1 VSQGRPRASILPV
14 PVFLLSHRHEPSE
27 CAAVFAAWRGFD
39 SPLRHVRVP
48 SSCLAGGHGLWWRVE
63 APDPTGALALLPG
76 FVAARTTAIEVR
88 EVEIP

>member
-1 VSQGRPRASILPV
+1 
-14 PVFLLSHRHEPSE
+14 
-27 CAAVFAAWRGFD
+27 
-39 SPLRHVRVP
+39 
-48 SSCLAGGHGLWWRVE
+48 LWWRVE